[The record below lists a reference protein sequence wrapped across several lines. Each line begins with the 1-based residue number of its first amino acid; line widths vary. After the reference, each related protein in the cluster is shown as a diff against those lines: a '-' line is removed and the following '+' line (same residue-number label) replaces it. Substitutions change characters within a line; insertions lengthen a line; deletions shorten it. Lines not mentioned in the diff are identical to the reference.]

1 MIHISIVTQDLLPVT
16 VGIEAFDS
24 LLDSAFA
31 TMVIHETIGVHNLHA
46 IRFNS
51 LTDILAFDVYSCMN
65 IEKDGLYAQG
75 TADVAMKDFGENGGG
90 KHLFVSQSAK
100 R

>member
-31 TMVIHETIGVHNLHA
+31 TN
-46 IRFNS
+46 
-51 LTDILAFDVYSCMN
+51 ILAFDVYSCMN